1 MTMMTSTRPLH
12 AILAAFDQG
21 ALSLADVAEQ
31 THLSDDVV
39 RAGVDHLV
47 RLGRIDAKEMSNACP
62 SGGCGSCASAAE
74 TSCSRSVAVTGRTSS
89 TLVALSLRRSHS

>member
-1 MTMMTSTRPLH
+1 MTPTRPLH

-21 ALSLADVAEQ
+21 ALSLADVAER

-47 RLGRIDAKEMSNACP
+47 RLGRLDAKEISNACP
-62 SGGCGSCASAAE
+62 SGGCRSCGSTTES
-74 TSCSRSVAVTGRTSS
+74 SCSRSIAVTGRTSS
-89 TLVALSLRRSHS
+89 TLVALSLRRPRS